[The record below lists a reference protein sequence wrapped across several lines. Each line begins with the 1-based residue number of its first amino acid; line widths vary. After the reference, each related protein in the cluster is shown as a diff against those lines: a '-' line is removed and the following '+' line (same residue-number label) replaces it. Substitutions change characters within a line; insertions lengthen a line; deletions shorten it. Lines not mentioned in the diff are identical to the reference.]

1 MPTVSVTVP
10 AAVVAA
16 FLTAQLRHA
25 LNWLYGWP
33 GLDTI
38 DYAII
43 MIVMDNASRETL
55 TDEHKALVEQIER
68 ELDRDAG
75 HIIMLL
81 DADGITWPDGHWY
94 LTWREKHVD

>member
-25 LNWLYGWP
+25 MNWLYGWSS
-33 GLDTI
+33 LDTI

-43 MIVMDNASRETL
+43 MIVMDNATRETL
-55 TDEHKALVEQIER
+55 TDEQETLFR
-68 ELDRDAG
+68 EITNALDRDAG

-94 LTWREKHVD
+94 LTWRAKHTD